1 MTQKVQFDIAKL
13 NELAGA
19 AVDTCKKMGDQIVA
33 VLKASLKQ
41 VYPNQ
46 RFSYEIKSVETTT
59 FANQMRVNVSVSKKN
74 GNRIDCAAMVGLD
87 EHGYITLSHWDHRY
101 GRDILTDDGDDEL
114 IIGRNISQNSIVDG
128 LKYIE
133 AHRNKWKN

>member
-1 MTQKVQFDIAKL
+1 MATANTFNYDELMKL
-13 NELAGA
+13 HGI
-19 AVDTCKKMGDQIVA
+19 AVDTCKKMGEQIVA

-46 RFSYEIKSVETTT
+46 RFSYEIKSVETT
-59 FANQMRVNVSVSKKN
+59 FANQMRVKVTVSKKN
-74 GNRIDCAAMVGLD
+74 GNRIDCDATVGLG

-101 GRDILTDDGDDEL
+101 GRDILTDGGSNEL
-114 IIGRNISQNSIVDG
+114 IIGRDIDQNSIVDG

>member
-13 NELAGA
+13 NELAGN

-46 RFSYEIKSVETTT
+46 RFSYEIKSVETT
-59 FANQMRVNVSVSKKN
+59 FANQMRVKVSVSKKN
-74 GNRIDCAAMVGLD
+74 GNRIDCDAMVGLG
-87 EHGYITLSHWDHRY
+87 ENGYITLSHWDHRY
-101 GRDILTDDGDDEL
+101 GRDILTDGGDDEL
-114 IIGRNISQNSIVDG
+114 IIGRDINQNSIVDG

-133 AHRNKWKN
+133 AHRNKWKI